1 MNKKLIAIILVLVV
15 LLVGGASIYVATQLS
30 TQESVAP
37 TAPESEPMAAEP
49 IFGGSEACIVTAS
62 ASAALCTPSGVVT
75 CTPDCP
81 TDCGKVASTITTC
94 TDSCGTGVSKN
105 CPATA
110 ACEQVKIEGSKTAF
124 KNETAN
130 TAGNYTLTTEIDT
143 VAKSQIYVYSIDLTN
158 TSDVEA
164 TGVTI
169 KDSLKN
175 VAGVT
180 FMDTVAGCTWNATD
194 VELTCNTTI
203 KKDETKTFSFR
214 VKAADGV
221 ANGDVITNVAKVTY
235 TNGTAFDLTKNL
247 TVSTIVGCNNTC
259 TTDAECS
266 TGLVCDTTSKKC
278 RRSTCISEDDCTCAV
293 AVTTTATPV
302 VTVVAA
308 ATATPTAVIAEATPT
323 ILPETGIFDI
333 PGIVAF
339 GGGLLLAVVGIL
351 LAL

>member
-15 LLVGGASIYVATQLS
+15 LLLGGASIYVATQLS
-30 TQESVAP
+30 TQEAVAP
-37 TAPESEPMAAEP
+37 TAPESEPLAAEP
-49 IFGGSEACIVTAS
+49 IYGGSEACTVTAS
-62 ASAALCTPSGVVT
+62 ASASVCTPSGVVT

-81 TDCGKVASTITTC
+81 TECGKVASIITTC
-94 TDSCGTGVSKN
+94 KDSCGTSVSKN
-105 CPATA
+105 CPATSL
-110 ACEQVKIEGSKTAF
+110 CQQVVIEGSKTAF
-124 KNETAN
+124 KNETTN

-158 TSDVEA
+158 TSDVDA

-175 VAGVT
+175 VTSVT
-180 FMDTVAGCTWNATD
+180 YMDTVAGCTWNATD

-221 ANGDVITNVAKVTY
+221 ANGDIITNIAKVTY
-235 TNGTAFDLTKNL
+235 TNGTAFDLKKDL
-247 TVSTIVGCNNTC
+247 TVSTVVGCNNTC

-266 TGLVCDTTSKKC
+266 TGLVCDTTAKKC
-278 RRSTCISEDDCTCAV
+278 RRTACLAEDDCTCAV
-293 AVTTTATPV
+293 VVTTVPV
-302 VTVVAA
+302 VTIAST
-308 ATATPTAVIAEATPT
+308 ATATPTAITVAEATPT
-323 ILPETGIFDI
+323 ILPETGIFDL
-333 PGIVAF
+333 PGIAAF